1 MKSILSYNGKFHFVE
16 LNSTYILKGARLK
29 YTLLP
34 LIFYYVFIKRSFM
47 HTNTYLIQRH
57 SLNAFHC
64 KAYSLFIHIN
74 GKNFYIDDIT
84 DGKHL

>member
-1 MKSILSYNGKFHFVE
+1 MSIDNDKFQFVE

-57 SLNAFHC
+57 KINEASTLRVGA
-64 KAYSLFIHIN
+64 SFILQCILLCRQACN
-74 GKNFYIDDIT
+74 QV
-84 DGKHL
+84 LS